1 MSNKL
6 LFIGEFPP
14 PYGGVTV
21 KDSLLRDE
29 IFSSCDAKT
38 FDLYD
43 FKRRPIALPSL
54 AIALARAVR
63 GADRIALG
71 IGSNSR
77 QSTMLGIIAKLR
89 GREFLGN
96 VTVFMMGRELAD
108 YLGENPGQVW
118 KYQAARCVFAESRS
132 LMADFETV
140 GCRNSRYLSN
150 FRRGDRARAPR
161 AVGDTVHFVYFAQVR
176 PEKGIDTLAAAARTL
191 NSEGLADKFDIAVY
205 GTVVD
210 GFQNEFERLLS
221 DVPNMTYKGAFDAAT
236 GDVCAELNM
245 YDAAVSSSSWREG
258 MSGSN
263 IECKFAGVA
272 NIVSDAGFNPEC
284 VGNGVDGLIVRPR
297 NVGSL
302 VEAMRSVIEDR
313 GLLARLKRNS
323 YEDRVNYDVATW
335 KREVLDV
342 VCG

>member
-1 MSNKL
+1 MNNKL

-43 FKRRPIALPSL
+43 FKRRPIALPGL

-118 KYQAARCVFAESRS
+118 KYQAARCIFAESRS
-132 LMADFETV
+132 LMADFEAV
-140 GCRNSRYLSN
+140 GCRNSRYLPN
-150 FRRGDRARAPR
+150 FRKGDRARAPR

-191 NSEGLADKFDIAVY
+191 NSEGLADKFDITVY
-205 GTVVD
+205 GD
-210 GFQNEFERLLS
+210 GRRWL
-221 DVPNMTYKGAFDAAT
+221 
-236 GDVCAELNM
+236 
-245 YDAAVSSSSWREG
+245 
-258 MSGSN
+258 
-263 IECKFAGVA
+263 
-272 NIVSDAGFNPEC
+272 PE
-284 VGNGVDGLIVRPR
+284 
-297 NVGSL
+297 
-302 VEAMRSVIEDR
+302 
-313 GLLARLKRNS
+313 
-323 YEDRVNYDVATW
+323 
-335 KREVLDV
+335 
-342 VCG
+342 